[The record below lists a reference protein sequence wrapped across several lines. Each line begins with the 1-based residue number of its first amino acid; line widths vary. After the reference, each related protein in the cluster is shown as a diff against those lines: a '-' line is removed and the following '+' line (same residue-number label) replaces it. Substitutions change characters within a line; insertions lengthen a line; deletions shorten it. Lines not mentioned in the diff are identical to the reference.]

1 MGSAKKWQIHAT
13 AFTQTICQQNSRKF
27 IVNSDII
34 TRSEKCIAKMCTQI
48 KHNRKC
54 IGIKES
60 KQHIY
65 DSEISRNKVLS
76 ANIDAHE

>member
-1 MGSAKKWQIHAT
+1 
-13 AFTQTICQQNSRKF
+13 
-27 IVNSDII
+27 
-34 TRSEKCIAKMCTQI
+34 MCTQI